1 MSDRALGGYFSD
13 RAPGSLGFK
22 KDNLGAIIV
31 FSGTEKEKNLK
42 SSVLELTYFSEK
54 NQDSSE

>member
-22 KDNLGAIIV
+22 KDNIGAIIV
-31 FSGTEKEKNLK
+31 FSGTEKEKTSNRAYW
-42 SSVLELTYFSEK
+42 S
-54 NQDSSE
+54 